1 MTPAVTPS
9 EANLQSAK
17 RNLLLSYI
25 DHNVQTG
32 LMYAHALV
40 DKEVEESLPKDFG
53 LILGTY
59 EFLN

>member
-1 MTPAVTPS
+1 
-9 EANLQSAK
+9 LQSAK
-17 RNLLLSYI
+17 RNLLLSYL